1 MEAVALLLLQL
12 VVIAAYFALQCTK
25 LMDELVGEPN
35 AREWVGVT
43 SNVVVACFVV
53 LVPTMLYMVY
63 ILVSITC
70 RWKATIRQAR
80 KDASASVDITSLKG
94 DVFIVAVVKW
104 FVYIVGLYSP
114 YFYLCLFASEITE
127 FIFQVLALQVRK
139 KVGCSLTCIH
149 SHTHH
154 ARTCANAN

>member
-12 VVIAAYFALQCTK
+12 IIILAYFALQCTE
-25 LMDELVGEPN
+25 LMDELVGESN
-35 AREWVGVT
+35 ARDWVGVT
-43 SNVVVACFVV
+43 PNVVVACYII

-80 KDASASVDITSLKG
+80 KDASASVDIASLKG
-94 DVFIVAVVKW
+94 DYFIVAVVKW
-104 FVYIVGLYSP
+104 FVYTVGIYSP

-127 FIFQVLALQVRK
+127 FIFQVLALQVRRK
-139 KVGCSLTCIH
+139 WGVH
-149 SHTHH
+149 
-154 ARTCANAN
+154 